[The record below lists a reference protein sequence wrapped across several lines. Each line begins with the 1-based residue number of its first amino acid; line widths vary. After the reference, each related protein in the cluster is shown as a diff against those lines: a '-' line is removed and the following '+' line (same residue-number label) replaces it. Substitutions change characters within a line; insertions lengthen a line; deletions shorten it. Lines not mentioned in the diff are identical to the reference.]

1 MNKQIKADLML
12 LMITVFWGA
21 SYMLTKLG
29 LGDLE
34 PFNLTAIRF
43 IIAFI
48 LSAAVFHKQILSA
61 DKKTIKYSLIL
72 SILLVGMF
80 ISMTYGLQYTTASN
94 AGFLISLSVVLIPVI
109 SYLFL
114 KQNIEKKI
122 IFSLCLVVIGIALL
136 TLDTQFKVNVGDLLC
151 LLCALFCAVHVVVIG
166 IFTREVDSIALG
178 ILQLGFA
185 GLFCIII
192 SMLTENVKLPNTPV
206 SWFSVLMLSIF
217 CTAVGYIVQSTA
229 QQYTSATHTG
239 LILSLEPVFSAILSY
254 IFLKET
260 LAVRGYVGAALMLIS
275 VLIAELD
282 LNSIFR
288 NIDEKRSVQ

>member
-254 IFLKET
+254 IFLKEN

-288 NIDEKRSVQ
+288 NIGEKRSV

>member
-29 LGDLE
+29 LGDLQ

-254 IFLKET
+254 IFLKEN

-288 NIDEKRSVQ
+288 NIGEKRSV